1 MREWLKRITDVMTL
15 ASSMKSSSLMVPSF
29 IILTATSILA
39 RHLPRR
45 TTPNWPEPSSSKSV
59 SSDGSISH
67 LSWLNPAVA
76 GIDRSPHGG
85 IFKRHAKPPLLCLHQ
100 KFKSQLNSI
109 NRMDVH
115 FPLSGAQLTG
125 DSSPTRRWTDN
136 SVSPT
141 RRIPVCCSAWCGNAS
156 LAASVYNRFQR
167 KIKKKKDHR
176 QSRFW
181 YLTAILDS
189 RFQER
194 GLHFREQ
201 RQGVHPFGGGIADD
215 ETSFAVFVLQQVL
228 GALTWHIAHVPTK
241 LNK

>member
-167 KIKKKKDHR
+167 KIKKKRSSSKSILIFDCDSW
-176 QSRFW
+176 QSVSRAR
-181 YLTAILDS
+181 LTFSWTATRCTSLWWRNCGWRNIL
-189 RFQER
+189 R
-194 GLHFREQ
+194 GLRASTSS
-201 RQGVHPFGGGIADD
+201 RRADV
-215 ETSFAVFVLQQVL
+215 TYRPR
-228 GALTWHIAHVPTK
+228 T
-241 LNK
+241 N

>member
-141 RRIPVCCSAWCGNAS
+141 RRIPVCCSA
-156 LAASVYNRFQR
+156 
-167 KIKKKKDHR
+167 
-176 QSRFW
+176 
-181 YLTAILDS
+181 
-189 RFQER
+189 
-194 GLHFREQ
+194 
-201 RQGVHPFGGGIADD
+201 
-215 ETSFAVFVLQQVL
+215 
-228 GALTWHIAHVPTK
+228 
-241 LNK
+241 